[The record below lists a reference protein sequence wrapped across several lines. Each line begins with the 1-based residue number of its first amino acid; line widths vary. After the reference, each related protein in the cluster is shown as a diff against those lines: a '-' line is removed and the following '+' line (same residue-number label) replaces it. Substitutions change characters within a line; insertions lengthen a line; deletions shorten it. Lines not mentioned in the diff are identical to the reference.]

1 MKLEQRDRKI
11 SGFELPDGVYR
22 MRVGEPS
29 FGKDEDGEATDVLRV
44 PLIVAEGEHEGG
56 MASVFCN
63 MDKKFGRRVFATLLG
78 ITGVADKLE
87 QKFKL
92 NANLTPAEWAD
103 KYLDIKN
110 DKSLK
115 LINQAI
121 VWLVDTEVMAEVKNA
136 TIKTKDGEERN
147 FTRVVEIDRVGSVV
161 ESKAEVAKGVKE
173 DKDDDEDW

>member
-1 MKLEQRDRKI
+1 MKLEQKDRKI

-22 MRVGEPS
+22 MKVGEPS

-44 PLIVAEGEHEGG
+44 PLIVVEGEHEGG

-121 VWLVDTEVMAEVKNA
+121 VWLVDTEVMAEIKNV
-136 TIKTKDGEERN
+136 TVKTKDGEERN
-147 FTRVVEIDRVGSVV
+147 FTRVVEIDKVGSVV
-161 ESKAEVAKGVKE
+161 EPKVEKK
-173 DKDDDEDW
+173 KDSDEEESEDW